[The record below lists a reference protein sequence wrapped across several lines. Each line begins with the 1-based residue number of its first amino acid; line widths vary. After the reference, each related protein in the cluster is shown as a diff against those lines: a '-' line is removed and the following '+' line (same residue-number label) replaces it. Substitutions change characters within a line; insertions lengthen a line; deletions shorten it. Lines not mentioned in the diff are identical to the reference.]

1 MNKEDTGSVDTGYD
15 DIALALS
22 GGGARAM
29 AFHLGCLRR
38 LHELGLLERVRTISS
53 VSGGS
58 VLGAFYCSTP
68 GDFAAF
74 EKNVRNHLQQGFTMP
89 TLRKAVS
96 SFEGIKALAY
106 FLLLLGDRTLSSP
119 ARWITR
125 GLKISISRESWPN
138 RPAFHRAASRTTIL
152 RCVFDD
158 VFGGADLEDLRSD
171 RPRLIMIACE
181 LRAKA
186 AFYFTK
192 DRLHCWRYGFAS
204 SAGVRISDAVVASAA
219 YPLLLPA
226 IDTTMKFQKDGTV
239 KNERVTLTDGGVYD
253 NLGLMPLWPGR
264 DNSIS
269 LDVGPVG
276 RIIACRAGYSLDIG
290 EPAATII
297 PRMKATFESVFA
309 RAENA
314 ATKRLFD
321 LQTSGEIPGFI
332 LPYLGQED
340 RSLKFPPADL
350 VSDQSVAGYPT
361 NFDAMSAEWI
371 DRLVLRGEQMVSALV
386 KEHWP
391 DCERNPR

>member
-1 MNKEDTGSVDTGYD
+1 MTKEATTSGNEGYEN
-15 DIALALS
+15 IALALS

-38 LHELGLLERVRTISS
+38 LHALGLLDRVTTISS

-58 VLGAFYCSTP
+58 VIGALYCATPGGFGAFE
-68 GDFAAF
+68 
-74 EKNVRNHLQQGFTMP
+74 EKVRLHLKKGFTKP
-89 TLRKAVS
+89 TLRKAVT
-96 SFEGIKALAY
+96 SFEGMRAFGHFLTLLA
-106 FLLLLGDRTLSSP
+106 DRTISFP
-119 ARWITR
+119 ARWICR
-125 GLKISISRESWPN
+125 GMKFSRPQESWPN
-138 RPAFHRAASRTTIL
+138 RPAIHRSASRTTIL
-152 RCVFDD
+152 RKVFDD
-158 VFGGADLEDLRSD
+158 VFEKAVLDDLRSD

-192 DRLHCWRYGFAS
+192 DKLHCWRYGSAS
-204 SAGVRISDAVVASAA
+204 SSGVRISDGVVASAA

-226 IDTTMKFQKDGTV
+226 IDTTMEFEKDEV
-239 KNERVTLTDGGVYD
+239 KKKERVTLTDGGVYD

-269 LDVGPVG
+269 LQVGPVG
-276 RIIACRAGYSLDIG
+276 RIIACRAGYSLDVG

-321 LQTSGEIPGFI
+321 LQNAGKIPGFI

-340 RSLKFPPADL
+340 RTLKYPPADL
-350 VSDQSVAGYPT
+350 VSEESVAGYPT
-361 NFDAMSAEWI
+361 NFDAMSDDWI

-386 KEHWP
+386 TQHWP
-391 DCERNPR
+391 DYEGNG

>member
-1 MNKEDTGSVDTGYD
+1 MRQNRTSSRDYGYD

-38 LHELGLLERVRTISS
+38 LHELGLLERVTTISS

-58 VLGAFYCSTP
+58 VLAALYCATP
-68 GDFAAF
+68 GDFGAF
-74 EKNVRNHLQQGFTMP
+74 ERKVRCHLEQGFTKP
-89 TLRKAVS
+89 TLRKAVT
-96 SFEGIKALAY
+96 SFEGIKAAAHFLA
-106 FLLLLGDRTLSSP
+106 LLADRTISFP
-119 ARWITR
+119 ACWIGR
-125 GLKISISRESWPN
+125 GLRISMPRESWPM
-138 RPAFHRAASRTTIL
+138 RPAFHRSASRTTIL
-152 RCVFDD
+152 RRVFDD
-158 VFGGADLEDLRSD
+158 VFAGAFLDNLRSD
-171 RPRLIMIACE
+171 RPKLIVIACE

-192 DRLHCWRYGFAS
+192 EKLHCWRYGSAS
-204 SAGVRISDAVVASAA
+204 SSGVRISDAVAASAA

-226 IDTTMKFQKDGTV
+226 IDTTLEFEKDGAIQ
-239 KNERVTLTDGGVYD
+239 NERVTLTDGGVYD

-264 DNSIS
+264 DHSIS
-269 LDVGPVG
+269 LQVGPVG
-276 RIIACRAGYSLDIG
+276 RIIACRAGYSLDVG

-321 LQTSGEIPGFI
+321 LQEAGKIPGFI
-332 LPYLGQED
+332 LPYLGQKD
-340 RSLKFPPADL
+340 RSLKFPAADL
-350 VSDQSVAGYPT
+350 VSAESVAGYPT
-361 NFDAMSAEWI
+361 NFDAMSEDWI

-386 KEHWP
+386 QEHWP
-391 DCERNPR
+391 DYQ